1 MKTILPTVFAR
12 AAIVTLF
19 TLWKKKKKKKK
30 KNPQKKFKKKKKK
43 KKEKHEKRF
52 SEMRKNDQGFS
63 MRVGHVESKEGNAH
77 LRLH

>member
-12 AAIVTLF
+12 GAIVNLF
-19 TLWKKKKKKKK
+19 TLC
-30 KNPQKKFKKKKKK
+30 K

-52 SEMRKNDQGFS
+52 SEIRKNDKGFS

-77 LRLH
+77 LRLR

>member
-12 AAIVTLF
+12 AATVTLF
-19 TLWKKKKKKKK
+19 TLC
-30 KNPQKKFKKKKKK
+30 K

-52 SEMRKNDQGFS
+52 SEMRKNDGGFS

-77 LRLH
+77 LRLR

>member
-12 AAIVTLF
+12 TAIVTF
-19 TLWKKKKKKKK
+19 VHTL
-30 KNPQKKFKKKKKK
+30 KKKK
-43 KKEKHEKRF
+43 KKEKQEKRF

>member
-19 TLWKKKKKKKK
+19 TLW
-30 KNPQKKFKKKKKK
+30 KKKKK

-77 LRLH
+77 LRLR

>member
-19 TLWKKKKKKKK
+19 TLC
-30 KNPQKKFKKKKKK
+30 KK

-52 SEMRKNDQGFS
+52 SEMRKNDKGFS
-63 MRVGHVESKEGNAH
+63 MRVEHVERKEGNAH
-77 LRLH
+77 LRLR

>member
-19 TLWKKKKKKKK
+19 KLC
-30 KNPQKKFKKKKKK
+30 K

-52 SEMRKNDQGFS
+52 SKMRKNDGGFS

-77 LRLH
+77 LRLR